1 MDKKPKRMVPEVRFK
16 GFTDDWEQRKLGEVL
31 TEFQYGLNTPAISFN
46 GIDKYIRI
54 TDIDE
59 NTHRFNV
66 DNITSPKETNDDYLL
81 TEGDILF
88 ARTGAS
94 VGKTYIYNSNDG
106 KIYYAGFLIKG
117 HIRKNYDSR
126 FVFETT
132 LLSRYTN
139 FVKITSIRSGQPGI
153 NANEYKKYTFYTPTL
168 NEQRLLST
176 LMQKLEKL
184 LSLQQRKLEQLKQL
198 KKAMLQR
205 LLVSKKGKLISNIRF
220 KDFTETWEQR
230 KFGDIA
236 NRESKQIEST
246 SDIPS
251 VEYDDIVSNQGNLN
265 KDISTKK
272 AKKKGIEFNDTNVLY
287 GKLRPYLHNWL
298 NASFTGVAVGD
309 WWVLKPVKIRKNF
322 LYYLIQTKKYDNVA
336 NLSSGSK
343 MPRSD
348 WNLVS
353 NTAFSIPNTEEEQ
366 EKIGIFLSD
375 LESLI
380 TLHQR
385 KLNQLSKIKK
395 FCLQK
400 MFI

>member
-16 GFTDDWEQRKLGEVL
+16 GFTDDWEQRKFKNSV
-31 TEFQYGLNTPAISFN
+31 S
-46 GIDKYIRI
+46 RI
-54 TDIDE
+54 TKHDNNSDLPHIEYE
-59 NTHRFNV
+59 NINSGMGSLKNRISELH
-66 DNITSPKETNDDYLL
+66 
-81 TEGDILF
+81 TEKDGVVFQKNDILF
-88 ARTGAS
+88 GKLRPYLKNWYFANFDGIA
-94 VGKTYIYNSNDG
+94 VGDFWILRSDNIYPKFVYYLIQTEKFFSISNLSSGSKMPRSDWNLVSNYKFQFPQ
-106 KIYYAGFLIKG
+106 KIQESMNIGQ
-117 HIRKNYDSR
+117 
-126 FVFETT
+126 
-132 LLSRYTN
+132 LLS
-139 FVKITSIRSGQPGI
+139 V
-153 NANEYKKYTFYTPTL
+153 L
-168 NEQRLLST
+168 D
-176 LMQKLEKL
+176 KL

>member
-1 MDKKPKRMVPEVRFK
+1 
-16 GFTDDWEQRKLGEVL
+16 
-31 TEFQYGLNTPAISFN
+31 
-46 GIDKYIRI
+46 
-54 TDIDE
+54 
-59 NTHRFNV
+59 
-66 DNITSPKETNDDYLL
+66 
-81 TEGDILF
+81 
-88 ARTGAS
+88 
-94 VGKTYIYNSNDG
+94 
-106 KIYYAGFLIKG
+106 
-117 HIRKNYDSR
+117 
-126 FVFETT
+126 
-132 LLSRYTN
+132 
-139 FVKITSIRSGQPGI
+139 
-153 NANEYKKYTFYTPTL
+153 
-168 NEQRLLST
+168 
-176 LMQKLEKL
+176 
-184 LSLQQRKLEQLKQL
+184 
-198 KKAMLQR
+198 MLQR

>member
-198 KKAMLQR
+198 KKAMLQKISNHKLMVDDKEYENMKVKVADIYTVTR
-205 LLVSKKGKLISNIRF
+205 GNVLAKGKISPQKSNKYLYPVYSSQTKNDGLMGYYEKYLFENAITWTTDGANAGTVKYREGKFYSTNVNGVLLSNKGYANKLAASLLNQVAF
-220 KDFTETWEQR
+220 KYVSHVGNPKLMNNVMKEITFQIPKNVKVQIKLSKYLALLEKSIDNQLVIENEYKKLR
-230 KFGDIA
+230 KF
-236 NRESKQIEST
+236 
-246 SDIPS
+246 
-251 VEYDDIVSNQGNLN
+251 L
-265 KDISTKK
+265 
-272 AKKKGIEFNDTNVLY
+272 
-287 GKLRPYLHNWL
+287 
-298 NASFTGVAVGD
+298 
-309 WWVLKPVKIRKNF
+309 
-322 LYYLIQTKKYDNVA
+322 
-336 NLSSGSK
+336 
-343 MPRSD
+343 
-348 WNLVS
+348 
-353 NTAFSIPNTEEEQ
+353 
-366 EKIGIFLSD
+366 
-375 LESLI
+375 
-380 TLHQR
+380 
-385 KLNQLSKIKK
+385 
-395 FCLQK
+395 LQK
-400 MFI
+400 LFI